1 MTIRILMASAAV
13 LTLGACGGGGETSD
27 TMDTVA
33 IDDGNNMAMNDM
45 AMNDMAPTAGVP
57 ASGQDYAAM
66 AAASDLYEIEGARL
80 AMEKSE
86 NADIDALAEMIVT
99 DHEKSTTD
107 LKTALGQ
114 AQPPITVTPE
124 MNAEQQANMEA
135 LRAADAAMFDRTY
148 LQQQVMAHQRALD
161 MARGYAQSG
170 EVPALQQ
177 HATSVVGP
185 IQRHLDRARQLLEQ
199 APQ

>member
-1 MTIRILMASAAV
+1 MTIRILMASAAA
-13 LTLGACGGGGETSD
+13 LTLGACGGGGEANDNMATE
-27 TMDTVA
+27 TVA
-33 IDDGNNMAMNDM
+33 IDDGNNMAMNEM
-45 AMNDMAPTAGVP
+45 ASGTGVP

-66 AAASDLYEIEGARL
+66 VAASDLYEIESARL

-86 NADIDALAEMIVT
+86 NAEIDALADMIVT
-99 DHEKSTTD
+99 DHEKSTAD
-107 LKTALGQ
+107 LKAAVGE

-148 LQQQVMAHQRALD
+148 LQQQVMAHQKALD
-161 MARGYAQSG
+161 MVRGYAESG
-170 EVPALQQ
+170 DVPALQQ
-177 HATSVVGP
+177 HASSVVGP

>member
-1 MTIRILMASAAV
+1 MTIRILMASAAA
-13 LTLGACGGGGETSD
+13 LTLGACGGGGEANDNMATE
-27 TMDTVA
+27 TVA
-33 IDDGNNMAMNDM
+33 IDDGNNMAMNEM
-45 AMNDMAPTAGVP
+45 ASATGVP

-66 AAASDLYEIEGARL
+66 VAASDLYEIESARL

-86 NADIDALAEMIVT
+86 NAEIDALADMIVT
-99 DHEKSTTD
+99 DHEKSTAD
-107 LKTALGQ
+107 LKAAVGE

-148 LQQQVMAHQRALD
+148 LQQQVMAHQKALD
-161 MARGYAQSG
+161 MVRGYAESG
-170 EVPALQQ
+170 DVPALQQ
-177 HATSVVGP
+177 HASSVVGP